1 MFEKLFTIREENE
14 LTQIEL
20 AKIVGVDRS
29 IISKWET
36 NKEVIPLKHLNVI
49 ANYFSV
55 SFDYLAGLSKIK
67 KYDNIN
73 KDLDLTLIGSR
84 VREFRKDNKL
94 TLRDLAKVL
103 NTSSS
108 TISAYETG
116 KVLITTN
123 FAYNIA
129 FKYHIS
135 LDWLCGKTK

>member
-1 MFEKLFTIREENE
+1 MTELF
-14 LTQIEL
+14 
-20 AKIVGVDRS
+20 G
-29 IISKWET
+29 
-36 NKEVIPLKHLNVI
+36 
-49 ANYFSV
+49 V